1 MKLTTLRALVAAIEE
16 GSLRSAARRVGV
28 SQPALT
34 KMIRELELKLST
46 TLLVRSTTGVVAT
59 AQGKVLYERAC
70 AAERELSQAVD
81 QIDQLGGRMTGDLHI
96 GAVPL
101 AVLLLIPETLR
112 TFSREFPGIRLRVS
126 EELYIA
132 QLTRLRKGEVDIA
145 IGPMPEGLP
154 QGEFV
159 AEPLMPISMVIVVRK
174 GNPLEQARSLHDL
187 MQAQWVFTGASAD
200 SGYAKLM
207 FAQQGLP
214 APPAGAIVNSTLGL
228 LSLITSGNYVGLM
241 PYQIAVHPLAA
252 GHLSVVPVR
261 EGPLQLTVGAI
272 VRADAAVA
280 PGIRHFIAHL
290 HRAAHHESRGA

>member
-34 KMIRELELKLST
+34 KMIRELELELST
-46 TLLVRSTTGVVAT
+46 TLFVRSTTGVIAT
-59 AQGKVLYERAC
+59 AQGKVLYERAR

-81 QIDQLGGRMTGDLHI
+81 QISQLGGRMTGDLHI

-101 AVLLLIPETLR
+101 AVMLLIPETLR
-112 TFSREFPGIRLRVS
+112 TFGREFPGIRLRIS

-132 QLTRLRKGEVDIA
+132 QLTRLRKGEVDVA

-154 QGEFV
+154 LGEFAV
-159 AEPLMPISMVIVVRK
+159 EPLMPISMVIVVRR
-174 GNPLEQARSLHDL
+174 GNPLAEARSLQDL

-207 FAQQGLP
+207 FAQHGLP

-228 LSLITSGNYVGLM
+228 LSLITSGDYVGLM
-241 PYQIAVHPLAA
+241 PYQIAIHPLAA
-252 GHLSVVPVR
+252 EYLSIVPTR

-272 VRADAAVA
+272 IRADAVVS
-280 PGIRHFIAHL
+280 PSVRHFIAHL
-290 HRAAHHESRGA
+290 HRAAQQASRVG